1 MGIIFQAKIHYEV
14 FYMISLYT
22 FSLCIFGSLGS
33 FFFLITAITIT
44 NVINIAK
51 RWVTIYRTTKAIVNW
66 IKPRSKRWKVLYLH
80 SMTLVSS
87 SKSQNYHRICLRYLW
102 KIKRV
107 VVCPL
112 FLNST
117 NLLILHNQCCNANT

>member
-14 FYMISLYT
+14 FLYDKFIYIFFMYLWISG
-22 FSLCIFGSLGS
+22 I